1 MNAKVETSVDWLN
14 FTVRGAEDPNQVIQE
29 YLRLDPALF
38 EASFGRY
45 GYMKGISFQNI
56 LVLFEPYDCA
66 RSKDMGVLV
75 TMSGQ
80 GCRSFEA
87 LTTYPT
93 KKQPAFQQLLC
104 KLSEDPDCHISR
116 LDVACD
122 DHVGLLDMEEIFD
135 RVQSRQINSRITKFR
150 FIGEMASKNRQGLT
164 VYFGSATSDFS
175 IRIYDKAYEQG
186 VDGHWVRVELVLKGE
201 NGDAFSAELA
211 SGTPVGELAAMVLND
226 KLSFIERDDCNISR
240 CTVCG
245 WWASFVDEL
254 RKLRLV
260 AREAAKHSVADIF
273 DWLRYQIGPSLAVI
287 RKSMGLGALYDIAYD
302 SENRLS
308 RRQET
313 LIADYK
319 SRMTGGALYA

>member
-14 FTVRGAEDPNQVIQE
+14 FTVKGTENPNWVIEE

-38 EASFGRY
+38 EASYGRY

-56 LVLFEPYDCA
+56 LVLFEPYDSE
-66 RSKDMGVLV
+66 RSKDMGILV

-87 LTTYPT
+87 MTQYS
-93 KKQPAFQQLLC
+93 KKEPAFQQLLC
-104 KLSEDPDCHISR
+104 KLSEDPDCHVSR

-122 DHVGLLDMEEIFD
+122 DHVGLLDMNEIFD
-135 RVQSRQINSRITKFR
+135 RVQSRQVNTRITKFR
-150 FIGEMASKNRQGLT
+150 FVGEMSSKNREGLT
-164 VYFGSATSDFS
+164 VYFGSASSDFR

-186 VDGHWVRVELVLKGE
+186 VEGHWVRVEMVLQGQ

-245 WWASFVDEL
+245 WWSAFVDEL
-254 RKLRLV
+254 RKLQLV
-260 AREAAKHSVADIF
+260 AREAAKHPIQYIR
-273 DWLRYQIGPSLAVI
+273 DWLEYQIGPSLALI
-287 RKSMGLGALYDIAYD
+287 RKTMGFGTLLDISHSA
-302 SENRLS
+302 ENRLTRKQDS
-308 RRQET
+308 

-319 SRMTGGALYA
+319 SRMTGGAVYA